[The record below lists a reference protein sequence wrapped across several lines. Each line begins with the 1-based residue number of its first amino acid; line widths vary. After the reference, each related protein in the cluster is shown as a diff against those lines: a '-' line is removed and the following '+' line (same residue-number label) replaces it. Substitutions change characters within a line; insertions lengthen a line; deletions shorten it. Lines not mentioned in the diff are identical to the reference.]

1 MFFARQGP
9 PHKNRPCRKWSII
22 SNERESAMKREKEK
36 LSKGAASGMVA
47 LVFLVLGFQLA
58 IFVVKVVERP
68 PRAED
73 ARSEPGM
80 TEKSAAGMTER
91 SAVDMAGGSSS
102 GMTERSAPG
111 VGPELGWTAGS
122 ELGRTEQPGVAG
134 KSGSGSDGD
143 ADLLGQSKSE
153 VDGDADLSGRSK
165 LGGYARPA
173 GGTRASGVKKPGR
186 TWPSDAKKP
195 GRTYES
201 FAFDPNTVSVAD
213 LQRLGLSER
222 QAESIENYR
231 SKGGRFRSK
240 EDFRKMYV
248 VSDTL
253 FARLEAY
260 IDIPK
265 LELNRA
271 DSAALVALRGIGPYY
286 ARKILNYRER
296 LGGFVDAAQ
305 LLEIDGLDADRLAG
319 FSEDVTVDAKKIRK
333 IDLWHASDTV
343 LARHP
348 YIGAKGARSVLRY
361 RQLYDSARW
370 TLPDLAKERAL
381 PPENIEKLKKYI
393 EIQ

>member
-1 MFFARQGP
+1 
-9 PHKNRPCRKWSII
+9 
-22 SNERESAMKREKEK
+22 MKREKEK

-68 PRAED
+68 PRVED

-80 TEKSAAGMTER
+80 TEKSAAGMTERSAAGMMEKSAAGMTER

-186 TWPSDAKKP
+186 TWPSDARKP

-286 ARKILNYRER
+286 ARKILDYRER

>member
-1 MFFARQGP
+1 
-9 PHKNRPCRKWSII
+9 
-22 SNERESAMKREKEK
+22 
-36 LSKGAASGMVA
+36 
-47 LVFLVLGFQLA
+47 
-58 IFVVKVVERP
+58 
-68 PRAED
+68 
-73 ARSEPGM
+73 
-80 TEKSAAGMTER
+80 
-91 SAVDMAGGSSS
+91 
-102 GMTERSAPG
+102 
-111 VGPELGWTAGS
+111 
-122 ELGRTEQPGVAG
+122 
-134 KSGSGSDGD
+134 
-143 ADLLGQSKSE
+143 
-153 VDGDADLSGRSK
+153 
-165 LGGYARPA
+165 
-173 GGTRASGVKKPGR
+173 
-186 TWPSDAKKP
+186 
-195 GRTYES
+195 
-201 FAFDPNTVSVAD
+201 VAD

-240 EDFRKMYV
+240 ADFRKMYV

-260 IDIPK
+260 IEIPK

-286 ARKILNYRER
+286 ARKILDYRER

-305 LLEIDGLDADRLAG
+305 LLEIEGIDADRLAG